1 MKPKFLVF
9 SFFITSLFLLLTSCE
24 SATTTYDTDII
35 GTWKQDS
42 WVITA
47 NNQPINRKMDFTFD
61 AEKRYTVDYG
71 TETEKGDYWF
81 VDENLFTQEDGQQK
95 KKVKILQLNPDT
107 LVFEMNRGGQIE
119 QVSYLR

>member
-1 MKPKFLVF
+1 MNQLIAIVSLGLSLMVCLV
-9 SFFITSLFLLLTSCE
+9 SCE

-35 GTWKQDS
+35 GTWKQDT
-42 WVITA
+42 WIITA

-61 AEKRYTVDYG
+61 TEKRYTVDYG
-71 TETEKGDYWF
+71 SETEQGDYWF
-81 VDENLFTQEDGQQK
+81 IDDDLFTQEDGQQK

>member
-1 MKPKFLVF
+1 MNTITNIALLV
-9 SFFITSLFLLLTSCE
+9 SGLLILLVSCE
-24 SATTTYDTDII
+24 SATTTYDTDIV

-47 NNQPINRKMDFTFD
+47 NNQLINRPMDFTFGAD
-61 AEKRYTVDYG
+61 KRYSVDYG
-71 TETEKGDYWF
+71 SETEKGDYWF
-81 VDENLFTQEDGQQK
+81 IDDDLYTQEDGQSK

-119 QVSYLR
+119 QVSYLRE